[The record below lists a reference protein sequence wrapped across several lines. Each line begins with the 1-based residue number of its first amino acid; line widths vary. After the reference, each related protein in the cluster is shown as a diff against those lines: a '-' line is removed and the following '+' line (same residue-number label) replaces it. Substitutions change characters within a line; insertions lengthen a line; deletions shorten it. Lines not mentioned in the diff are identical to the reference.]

1 MFAINPHNR
10 PAKVVRA
17 KSILFVVGVEE
28 IGPVLQNEVRVPVEA
43 LVTLLRLAHIAAV

>member
-17 KSILFVVGVEE
+17 KSVLFVVGV
-28 IGPVLQNEVRVPVEA
+28 IDPVIQNEVRVPVEA